1 MGFFVR
7 NDDTVLLSVLL
18 KKNIS
23 EFGIYLRAITLC
35 LFFLEIDRLFF
46 FCFFCFFC
54 IIEII
59 KLFLFCSIGL
69 RFLRNWWYV
78 FLQYQ
83 FS

>member
-23 EFGIYLRAITLC
+23 EFGIYLRVITLC
-35 LFFLEIDRLFF
+35 RLFLEIDRLFF
-46 FCFFCFFC
+46 FCFFS